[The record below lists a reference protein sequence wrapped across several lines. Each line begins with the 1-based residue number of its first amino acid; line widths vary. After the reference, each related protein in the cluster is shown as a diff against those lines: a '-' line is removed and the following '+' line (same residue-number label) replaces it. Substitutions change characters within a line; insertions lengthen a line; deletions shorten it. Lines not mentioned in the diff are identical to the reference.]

1 MAPTIYYIIPTTA
14 IGGAEKRFI
23 ELWCH
28 LQQQQQLSLRLI
40 VSQQL
45 LQAIENNAIL
55 YQQVQPYAN
64 QIITYTISPTLSVFQ
79 FQKQLYRFICTH
91 TTSNDVLHFILLF
104 PAFIL
109 LLRHRNTIYSLTESS
124 LQNVNAKGRLLYWL
138 SAYRSTLVDVL
149 DPTVYATMYAKL
161 WFKKKQI
168 HHTPGSFVNT
178 SIFTPAINK
187 QPQFVFLGRFF
198 YVKQVVKLM
207 QLLPAICQQIN
218 AANTGVHHYSFL
230 FIGYGQQEAEL
241 KAIANLPTHATLPIT
256 ITMSNQPQTE
266 LAKSSVLFSLQLRNN
281 YPSKSLLE
289 GLAAGNLAIVT
300 DVGNTR
306 TIAQPAFSYYVPENF
321 TATDIATHIVS
332 ILTLSPQQKI
342 EKMAAA
348 RQFVQTH
355 CSINASLH
363 YYSNL
368 YKTLT

>member
-1 MAPTIYYIIPTTA
+1 MAPTIYYILPTTA

-40 VSQQL
+40 VTQQL
-45 LQAIENNAIL
+45 LQAIESNAIIA
-55 YQQVQPYAN
+55 QQIQPFAHH
-64 QIITYTISPTLSVFQ
+64 IIPYSISPTATAFQ
-79 FQKQLYRFICTH
+79 FQKQLYTFICAH
-91 TTSNDVLHFILLF
+91 TTRNDILHFILLY
-104 PAFIL
+104 PAFIVA
-109 LLRHRNTIYSLTESS
+109 LRHRNTIYSLTESS
-124 LQNVNAKGRLLYWL
+124 LQNVNIKGRLLYWL
-138 SAYRSTLVDVL
+138 SAYKSNLVDVL
-149 DPTVYATMYAKL
+149 DPAVYATMCARL

-207 QLLPAICQQIN
+207 QLLPAICQQID
-218 AANTGVHHYSFL
+218 AANTGVPHYSFL

-241 KAIANLPTHATLPIT
+241 KAIANLPTHTALPIT

-321 TATDIATHIVS
+321 SATDIATHLIS
-332 ILTLSPQQKI
+332 ILTLSPQQKV

-355 CSINASLH
+355 CSITASLL
-363 YYSNL
+363 YYTNL
-368 YKTLT
+368 YKKLV